1 MTLYS
6 KRKIPPA
13 ELAFDID
20 GVVADTMVMFV
31 DLARKRYGLEDFT
44 KDHIDCYD
52 LHQCVNLDSEVLNEL
67 ICITLDDE
75 HTLRTPPVPGA
86 PQVLSRL
93 AQHGPLRFVTAR
105 IWPESITQWLHQ
117 TLADVPKEQ
126 IQVIATGD
134 PGKKLQILKE
144 MNIRFFVEDR
154 LETCRQLAREDI
166 QPLLFDQ
173 PWNRKTLA
181 EEFPRVQSW
190 SQLSEWVLPSSAA
203 LR

>member
-1 MTLYS
+1 M
-6 KRKIPPA
+6 
-13 ELAFDID
+13 
-20 GVVADTMVMFV
+20 
-31 DLARKRYGLEDFT
+31 
-44 KDHIDCYD
+44 
-52 LHQCVNLDSEVLNEL
+52 
-67 ICITLDDE
+67 TLDDE

-117 TLADVPKEQ
+117 TLADVPEEQ

-190 SQLSEWVLPSSAA
+190 SQLSEWVLPSSAG